1 MLQKA
6 YKKSLVDQQT
16 PQFIK
21 MSTTFQNLRKQSFQ
35 IQMTVC
41 TLLKERGN
49 KFYQMNDIQTA
60 CQIYEEL
67 YQFLEFREFK
77 NNTQYLVQYN
87 GKSPE
92 EMILLNSKTISI
104 ILELKIAILNNISA
118 TYLKLQ
124 LYQQTVE
131 ITTYVLNHDPNSPKA
146 LFRRGKALLSLSP
159 LTNENLFASIEDLQK
174 AQQIQTD
181 QLILSTYQQAIE
193 IMNKRQLNQINLI
206 ENANL
211 TYEIDYSKEIPQE
224 INEVKQFTEKKGI
237 EMLKDLQKQGKIK
250 EANEFLQELNQIQE
264 AKKQLEKISRLN
276 FDKPKPYLNEMIKRL
291 GVNSIQLQQEFKKI
305 QYQNLQDIRNK
316 LKQWN
321 YCYSKDLNINN
332 QGLQGEQQE
341 YPSENQTQNILL
353 ILGGLL
359 IFILIGVFAAGT

>member
-21 MSTTFQNLRKQSFQ
+21 LSTTFQNLRKQSFQ
-35 IQMTVC
+35 IQMTIC
-41 TLLKERGN
+41 TLIKERGN
-49 KFYQMNDIQTA
+49 KFYLMNDIQTA

-67 YQFLEFREFK
+67 YQFLEFKEFK
-77 NNTQYLVQYN
+77 NNTQYFVQYN

-92 EMILLNSKTISI
+92 ESIQLNQ
-104 ILELKIAILNNISA
+104 LKIAILNNISA

-131 ITTYVLNHDPNSPKA
+131 ITSYVLNYDSNSPKA
-146 LFRRGKALLSLSP
+146 LFRRGKALLSISP
-159 LTNENLFASIEDLQK
+159 LTNENLFASIEDLKK

-181 QLILSTYQQAIE
+181 DLILSTYQQAIE
-193 IMNKRQLNQINLI
+193 ILNKRQLNQINLI

-276 FDKPKPYLNEMIKRL
+276 FDKPKPYLYEMIKRL
-291 GVNSIQLQQEFKKI
+291 GVNSMQLQQEFKKI
-305 QYQNLQDIRNK
+305 QYQHLQDIRNK
-316 LKQWN
+316 LTQWN

-341 YPSENQTQNILL
+341 YPSENTQNVLL
-353 ILGGLL
+353 ILGGLF

>member
-6 YKKSLVDQQT
+6 YKKSLADQQT

-21 MSTTFQNLRKQSFQ
+21 LSTTFQNLRKQTFQ

-41 TLLKERGN
+41 NLIKERGN
-49 KFYQMNDIQTA
+49 QFYKMNDFQTA

-67 YQFLEFREFK
+67 YQFFEFRECK
-77 NNTQYLVQYN
+77 NNTQYLIKYN
-87 GKSPE
+87 GKSSDE
-92 EMILLNSKTISI
+92 LILLNQ
-104 ILELKIAILNNISA
+104 LKIAILNNISA

-124 LYQQTVE
+124 LFQQTVE
-131 ITTYVLNHDPNSPKA
+131 ITNYILNYDPNSPKA

-159 LTNENLFASIEDLQK
+159 LTNENLIASIDDLKK
-174 AQQIQTD
+174 AQQIQQD
-181 QLILSTYQQAIE
+181 ELIHITYQQAVE
-193 IMNKRQLNQINLI
+193 IMNNRQLNHINLI

-224 INEVKQFTEKKGI
+224 INEVKLFTEKKGM
-237 EMLKDLQKQGKIK
+237 EMLKDLQKQGRIK
-250 EANEFLQELNQIQE
+250 EANEFLQELNQIKE
-264 AKKQLEKISRLN
+264 AKQQLEKISRLN
-276 FDKPKPYLNEMIKRL
+276 FDKPKPYLQETIKRL

-305 QYQNLQDIRNK
+305 QYQHLQDIRKK

-321 YCYSKDLNINN
+321 NCYSKDLNINN

-341 YPSENQTQNILL
+341 YPLENQTQNVLL

-359 IFILIGVFAAGT
+359 LFILIGVFAAGT